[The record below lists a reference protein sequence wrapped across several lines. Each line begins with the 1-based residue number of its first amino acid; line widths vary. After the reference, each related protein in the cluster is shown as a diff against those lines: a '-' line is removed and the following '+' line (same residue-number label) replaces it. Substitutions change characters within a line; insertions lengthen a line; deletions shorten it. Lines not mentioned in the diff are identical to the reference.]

1 MTNLKYDDKISIYY
15 LRDDTMNSTLRRT
28 WAEINTDN
36 LKYNYNKIKE
46 YIGPDVKF
54 LAVVKADAY
63 GHGAIEISKIME
75 EVKADYLAVS
85 SLDEARELRSA
96 GIRLPILIFGHT
108 PKEEVPL
115 IIKYDIT
122 QAVTCEAK
130 AIEYNEEAKKLNKK
144 LKVHIKL
151 DTGMSRLGFLC
162 NGTHFEG
169 CIEGIENSVKLPYL
183 EAEGIFTH
191 FAVSD
196 EYGEENDNYTKK
208 QLELFNNVVSSLK
221 ERGITFPIRH
231 TANTGATVRFRES
244 HMDMVRPGLLLY
256 GYGDEAKKLGLKP
269 VMTLKSV
276 VNTIKVYDE
285 GTSVS
290 YGRIYKTDSQRRLG
304 VLPIGYADGFFRS
317 LSNNYSVN
325 LSGAKAPV
333 RGKICMDMCMIDL
346 TDIPEAKV
354 GDEAE
359 IFGENNPIEN
369 MAALAHTIPYE
380 ITCALSKRVPRIFIK
395 DGMEYAREL
404 RLMD

>member
-1 MTNLKYDDKISIYY
+1 
-15 LRDDTMNSTLRRT
+15 MNSTLRRT

-36 LKYNYNKIKE
+36 LKYNYNKIRE
-46 YIGPDVKF
+46 YIGSDVKF

-75 EVKADYLAVS
+75 EVSADYLAVS

-96 GIRLPILIFGHT
+96 GISLPILIFGHT

-115 IIKYDIT
+115 IIKYGIT

-162 NGTHFEG
+162 EGKHFDD
-169 CIEGIENSVKLPYL
+169 CIKGITNSVNLSHL

-196 EYGEENDNYTKK
+196 EYGADNDDYTKK
-208 QLELFNNVVSSLK
+208 QLNLFEKVVDALN
-221 ERGITFPIRH
+221 RNGITFPIKH
-231 TANTGATVRFRES
+231 TANTGATVRFKES
-244 HMDMVRPGLLLY
+244 HFDMVRPGLLLY
-256 GYGDEAKKLGLKP
+256 GYGEEAKKLGLKP

-276 VNTIKVYDE
+276 INTIKIYDKD
-285 GTSVS
+285 TSVS
-290 YGRIYKTDSQRRLG
+290 YGGIYKTDSQRRIG
-304 VLPIGYADGFFRS
+304 VLPIGYADGFMRI
-317 LSNNYSVN
+317 LSNKYSVSI
-325 LSGAKAPV
+325 SGKKSPI
-333 RGKICMDMCMIDL
+333 RGKICMDMCMTDL
-346 TDIPEAKV
+346 TDIPDAKV

-359 IFGENNPIEN
+359 IFGENNPIED
-369 MAALAHTIPYE
+369 MAEMASTIPYE

-395 DGMEYAREL
+395 EGKEYAREL

>member
-1 MTNLKYDDKISIYY
+1 MIKYQYINARGGIV
-15 LRDDTMNSTLRRT
+15 NSSLRRT

-36 LKYNYNKIKE
+36 LKYNYRKIKE

-63 GHGAIEISKIME
+63 GHGAIEISRIME

-115 IIKYDIT
+115 IIEYDIT

-130 AIEYNEEAKKLNKK
+130 AIEYNQEAKKLNKK

-162 NGTHFEG
+162 EGAHFDG
-169 CIEGIENSVKLPYL
+169 CIDGIENSVKLPNL

-191 FAVSD
+191 FSVSD
-196 EYGEENDNYTKK
+196 EYGKENDDYTIK
-208 QLELFNNVVSSLK
+208 QLELFKKVVSSLEK
-221 ERGITFPIRH
+221 RGITFPIKH
-231 TANTGATVRFRES
+231 TANTGATVRFKES
-244 HMDMVRPGLLLY
+244 HLDMVRPGLLLY
-256 GYGDEAKKLGLKP
+256 GYGEEAKKLNLKP

-276 VNTIKVYDE
+276 INTIKIYDE

-290 YGRIYKTDSQRRLG
+290 YGGIYKTDSQRRIG
-304 VLPIGYADGFFRS
+304 VIPIGYADGFPRI
-317 LSNNYSVN
+317 LSNHYSVD
-325 LSGAKAPV
+325 LSGEKSPV

-346 TDIPEAKV
+346 TDIPQAKV

-369 MAALAHTIPYE
+369 MAEMAHTIPYE

-395 DGMEYAREL
+395 EGMEYAREL